1 MSSGPSPGPGNRG
14 EGVSPRDGDDWGQE
28 AVLDELMAAFG
39 YELGQTAPAGR
50 SDQVPECMDAGF
62 LPRGRAGGPAIT
74 NLARGGR
81 GTGFASGAE
90 LDTAL
95 PGPALAGFADAAAGS
110 DRAYTDL
117 DDDEL
122 IGTLT
127 AWQKT
132 EAWAASGKLSAVA
145 ELIRRR
151 PLEAGTSDGSAG
163 APVGWGKFCSDEL
176 AVALASSQRAAE
188 RMLGVAY
195 DLAFRLPR
203 TTLALSEGLI
213 DSYKAQIIAEATRV
227 LDDAGAAA
235 AESLVLADVAGKTPG
250 QIRAMIGRAVLRV
263 DPDAARQRRE
273 QAQRDARVELWREDV
288 GTAALCG
295 FGLPPD
301 EALAADQMISSR
313 ALELKAA
320 GMAGTMDQLRVR
332 AYLDVLLGQD
342 SSPVLAGQDS
352 SARQST
358 VGAGPAGA
366 EGQSPAG
373 AEGQSPAGAE
383 GQSPADNPADTPDG
397 AADEPG
403 SPHTGAA
410 GADAS
415 ELPNGNQ
422 PGGGSSQSGGGIGSG
437 PAVGIAAQINMTVPL
452 ATLLGLAERPGE
464 VAGFGPLDP
473 ALARAMAAAAAT
485 HPATT
490 WCLTVTDRDGHATA
504 HGCARPTRHIGG
516 TRPGDRTDPDS
527 GTGGQTTGPAPPG
540 ISPPGGGGRR
550 GPRVRDGRPDNRPSS
565 GDGGYGI
572 WRLRPVDHGPDL
584 TINLEPL
591 AVSDCDHRHETSAH
605 DPGDKLRHLIH
616 IRDGECTWGPC
627 RRSARRCDFEHAIPW
642 EAGGRTCACNAG
654 ARCRHHHRQKQAP
667 GWQLTQHL
675 PGYHTW
681 TTPSGRQYKAGPTSY
696 PV

>member
-1 MSSGPSPGPGNRG
+1 MSSGPSPGPGERS
-14 EGVSPRDGDDWGQE
+14 EGGSPRDGDDWGQE
-28 AVLDELMAAFG
+28 AVLDELMAAFDS
-39 YELGQTAPAGR
+39 ELGQTAAAGR

-62 LPRGRAGGPAIT
+62 LPRGWASGPAIT
-74 NLARGGR
+74 RLARGGC

-117 DDDEL
+117 DDDQL

-151 PLEAGTSDGSAG
+151 PLEAGTSDGPAG

-195 DLAFRLPR
+195 DLAFRLAR
-203 TTLALSEGLI
+203 TTQCLSEGLI

-250 QIRAMIGRAVLRV
+250 QIRAMIGRAILRV

-273 QAQRDARVELWREDV
+273 QAQRDARVELWREDA

-358 VGAGPAGA
+358 EGADPAGTEGQGPAG
-366 EGQSPAG
+366 
-373 AEGQSPAGAE
+373 
-383 GQSPADNPADTPDG
+383 TPNR

-403 SPHTGAA
+403 RRQKGAA
-410 GADAS
+410 RADAS
-415 ELPNGNQ
+415 ELPNSDQ
-422 PGGGSSQSGGGIGSG
+422 PGGGSSQSGGGTGSG
-437 PAVGIAAQINMTVPL
+437 PAVGIAAQINMTIPL

-464 VAGFGPLDP
+464 AAGFGPLDP
-473 ALARAMAAAAAT
+473 ALAPPV
-485 HPATT
+485 H
-490 WCLTVTDRDGHATA
+490 DGA
-504 HGCARPTRHIGG
+504 HELSGLIG
-516 TRPGDRTDPDS
+516 
-527 GTGGQTTGPAPPG
+527 
-540 ISPPGGGGRR
+540 
-550 GPRVRDGRPDNRPSS
+550 
-565 GDGGYGI
+565 
-572 WRLRPVDHGPDL
+572 
-584 TINLEPL
+584 
-591 AVSDCDHRHETSAH
+591 
-605 DPGDKLRHLIH
+605 
-616 IRDGECTWGPC
+616 
-627 RRSARRCDFEHAIPW
+627 
-642 EAGGRTCACNAG
+642 
-654 ARCRHHHRQKQAP
+654 
-667 GWQLTQHL
+667 
-675 PGYHTW
+675 
-681 TTPSGRQYKAGPTSY
+681 
-696 PV
+696 